1 MRLRRRAAFPTLPR
15 LRPRRNAGSCGKD
28 LARAAM
34 PVQRMA
40 VQVRTVQLLL
50 GLFAV
55 ICLGLRRLGLLLLSL
70 FQRLAFGLCL
80 EAEFFGPRLGAL
92 FLALLFASRAFAADR
107 LQIGFEVIGAVIV
120 IDLLARLDL
129 LDGADEDLALAR
141 LDVGFGVR
149 LAGVVDVAGD
159 VLAHRTVDGPAAAEL
174 EQIFVLDRV
183 VFFLLRIQER
193 PKITD
198 NFGALLDRFGG
209 EEAKSGAGAADA
221 VGFVRWDSRHDD

>member
-70 FQRLAFGLCL
+70 FPLFPLGLCL
-80 EAEFFGPRLGAL
+80 EAQFFGPRLGAL
-92 FLALLFASRAFAADR
+92 FLSLVFARLCVAADR
-107 LQIGFEVIGAVIV
+107 PQI
-120 IDLLARLDL
+120 L
-129 LDGADEDLALAR
+129 
-141 LDVGFGVR
+141 
-149 LAGVVDVAGD
+149 
-159 VLAHRTVDGPAAAEL
+159 
-174 EQIFVLDRV
+174 
-183 VFFLLRIQER
+183 
-193 PKITD
+193 
-198 NFGALLDRFGG
+198 
-209 EEAKSGAGAADA
+209 
-221 VGFVRWDSRHDD
+221 